1 MFVCMCVYTLVVVVV
16 LESNSLCLIDLDR
29 TFFASLLLIFHAQNL
44 FEKKKRGGKRGTTG
58 LLTS

>member
-1 MFVCMCVYTLVVVVV
+1 MCVYTLVVVVVV

-29 TFFASLLLIFHAQNL
+29 TFFASLLLVFHAQNL
-44 FEKKKRGGKRGTTG
+44 FEEKKGGKRGTTG

>member
-1 MFVCMCVYTLVVVVV
+1 MV

-44 FEKKKRGGKRGTTG
+44 FEKKKKEEEKGEPQASSPPNVK
-58 LLTS
+58 